1 MLELLIF
8 TIVTLLYFII
18 KYQIEKNGGNKMSR
32 NIKILV
38 GMYVFIVLLSQFF
51 VNVSHISNICV
62 GQNNLGMALWTTLV
76 PWLFIF
82 GGIVTLL
89 NMFPGWKQPFS
100 NTFGYGVVKSLGINT
115 TLQDMLGKYKMTSD
129 IAKIYS
135 NPALL
140 INQFTPDSDLKKFT
154 SVFSNKDE
162 SMPDEQADF
171 NNLMSYIKIKDFV
184 SEFIWYLLSG
194 FLATTISYNTIA
206 TSSCSNSV
214 GEMKKRH
221 DAYEKD
227 IKKKTTSK
235 AAAPPPRTY
244 YIRD

>member
-1 MLELLIF
+1 MLEILIF
-8 TIVTLLYFII
+8 TIATLLYFII
-18 KYQIEKNGGNKMSR
+18 KYVIEKSKGEKISR
-32 NIKILV
+32 NIKILIGV
-38 GMYVFIVLLSQFF
+38 YITIVLLSQFF

-62 GQNNLGMALWTTLV
+62 GQNNLGMALWTTIV

-82 GGIVTLL
+82 GGIITLL

-100 NTFGYGVVKSLGINT
+100 NTFGYGVVKLMGINDF
-115 TLQDMLGKYKMTSD
+115 LKELRPSLSS
-129 IAKIYS
+129 IVPAELLAKIYS
-135 NPALL
+135 NPSLL
-140 INQFTPDSDLKKFT
+140 INQFTPESSEKELK
-154 SVFSNKDE
+154 SVFGNVDVNGLKE
-162 SMPDEQADF
+162 
-171 NNLMSYIKIKDFV
+171 YIKIKDSV

-214 GEMKKRH
+214 AEMKKRH